1 MYIHIAC
8 SVAVLLQASCE
19 ASDELY
25 ARQVQ
30 SWFYVMDLSLVPFI
44 GNYSVTVYKPSL
56 LSFSRTLSEWK
67 EL

>member
-1 MYIHIAC
+1 MVAC
-8 SVAVLLQASCE
+8 AVAVQLQTSCE

-30 SWFYVMDLSLVPFI
+30 SWGYAMDLSLVSFL
-44 GNYSVTVYKPSL
+44 GNYCVTLYESRL
-56 LSFSRTLSEWK
+56 LSSSRTLSEGK